1 MGGRLWV
8 DSLPG
13 KGSTFHFTAEF
24 GLEKPAHENTQD
36 VDVGILHGLPILVVD
51 DNPTSRQILSEILVS
66 WNMAPESAGSA
77 EAALLIL
84 EQAHQAGKPFPLV
97 LLDRHMPDGDG
108 FELAQKLAA
117 NPGITDHTVMM
128 LTSNSQLADAARC
141 RELKVAA
148 QIVKPITQSEL
159 LNAILQTLGKQAI
172 STVERPTTAAPSPLR
187 HQQLRLL
194 LAEDNV
200 VNQRLV
206 VSLLEKL
213 GHTVVVAGNG
223 QDALAIF
230 KGSRDFDAILMDVQ
244 MPGMDGFQTT
254 AAIREWDKEQGEHTP
269 IIALTANAMRGD
281 SERCL
286 EAGMDGYVAKPIRF
300 SDLLEQVQKHVP
312 RAVQH

>member
-1 MGGRLWV
+1 
-8 DSLPG
+8 
-13 KGSTFHFTAEF
+13 
-24 GLEKPAHENTQD
+24 
-36 VDVGILHGLPILVVD
+36 
-51 DNPTSRQILSEILVS
+51 
-66 WNMAPESAGSA
+66 MAPESAGSA